1 MRTKIQS
8 ANNSSPEA
16 AIESPIEQTHEVAS
30 AATTPAESK
39 LWQRRRLQIGAGTL
53 VALVIIG
60 VLTNNFI
67 ASQYT
72 PEGAL
77 RAYLSAVQS
86 GNASA
91 AWNQVQVSASAS
103 NATATLTDHAA
114 LQAALATATPDFR
127 SFDITATSNV
137 DANTA
142 HVAVTFDTSKGTK
155 QAMFLVQRS
164 GDKRFVFYP
173 I

>member
-1 MRTKIQS
+1 MGTKIQS
-8 ANNSSPEA
+8 ANNSSPET
-16 AIESPIEQTHEVAS
+16 AIESPLEQTHEVGS
-30 AATTPAESK
+30 VAAPAKPK
-39 LWQRRRLQIGAGTL
+39 LSQRRRLQIGAGSL
-53 VALVIIG
+53 VALVIIV
-60 VLTNNFI
+60 VLANNFI
-67 ASQYT
+67 ASQYA

-77 RAYLSAVQS
+77 RAYLSALES

-103 NATATLTDHAA
+103 NATATLMDEAA
-114 LQAALATATPDFR
+114 LRAALATAKPDFR
-127 SFDITATSNV
+127 SFDITVTSNA

-142 HVAVTFDTSKGTK
+142 HVAVTFDTSKGSK
-155 QAMFLVQRS
+155 QARFLLQRS